1 MANAVGLNMK
11 ITADTA
17 GIGRGINRT
26 EKMLGNLQR
35 STNRATSA
43 LRTLAGIEIGRLVVG
58 GITSITRSLTNAA
71 QSAVRYAGGLAQ
83 SIDETAKLAQRTGI
97 AVESLQA
104 LQVAAS
110 LAGVGNIETALQKVT
125 VAIGNAAESGNTDA
139 FEKLGLDF
147 ALLET
152 LSPEEQF
159 RKIAAAIQA
168 LPTEAERA
176 AAAVRIFG
184 RSGIELLPLFA
195 SNLEEIEARA
205 KRLGIVLSEDQTGA
219 IEDMNDALSLVRQ
232 TFDGIIGQVTANLA
246 PVITE
251 LAEQFLQFVEGFEG
265 LDGDMGGTALA
276 DAITEAFFD
285 GADYVASILDPWINT
300 LLEWA
305 NGYSAATET
314 LGSVFEYFGVAVDL
328 LQGVFFTARAIF
340 NGFVIAF
347 AEVAKKFVG
356 FFSKAIAESIL
367 GFQDD
372 LARKFFEDA
381 NRARES
387 FAGRPRGG
395 QAGGQQFLGG
405 IVREGREKFDS
416 RNDPEA
422 VAEREAKRNERL
434 FTRVSGQFAASAA
447 RAAEAFGDNVP
458 EQVAVAAEQLNRLI
472 QEAYADGEIDEE
484 ELKRIQAAQA
494 AYNTAIKEGERA
506 LKDAEKNA
514 KRKQKLEERL
524 LEKQLDIEVKRVK
537 DLSTLNN
544 QALNIQDLRS
554 GGISQ
559 VFASMRED
567 PAIEEYR
574 KQLSELKR
582 IRQEISA
589 LGVVAEI

>member
-26 EKMLGNLQR
+26 EKMLGSLQR
-35 STNRATSA
+35 STNKATSA
-43 LRTLAGIEIGRLVVG
+43 LRTLAGIEIGRLAVS
-58 GITSITRSLTNAA
+58 GITSIVRSLNNAA
-71 QSAVRYAGGLAQ
+71 RSAVRYASGLAQ

-125 VAIGNAAESGNTDA
+125 VAIGNAAESGKTDA

-176 AAAVRIFG
+176 AAAVKIFG
-184 RSGIELLPLFA
+184 RSGVELLPLFA

-251 LAEQFLQFVEGFEG
+251 LAEQFLKFVEGFQG
-265 LDGDMGGTALA
+265 IDGDVGGDALA

-285 GADYVASILDPWINT
+285 GADYVAKILDPWINK
-300 LLEWA
+300 LIEWG
-305 NGYSAATET
+305 NNYSSVTEN
-314 LGSVFEYFGVAVDL
+314 LGGVFEYFGVAIDL
-328 LQGVFFTARAIF
+328 LQGVFFSARAIF
-340 NGFVIAF
+340 NTFIIAF
-347 AEVAKKFVG
+347 AEVLQRAASLLNRAALARSLRDFQIDLAKKVV
-356 FFSKAIAESIL
+356 
-367 GFQDD
+367 
-372 LARKFFEDA
+372 EDA
-381 NRARES
+381 KQARES
-387 FAGRPRGG
+387 FAGRPRGN
-395 QAGGQQFLGG
+395 QAGEQRAADFVRGQ
-405 IVREGREKFDS
+405 RERFNS
-416 RNDPEA
+416 RNTPEA
-422 VAEREAKRNERL
+422 IAKREAERNERL
-434 FTRVSGQFAASAA
+434 FNRLSGQFAASVA

-458 EQVAVAAEQLNRLI
+458 QQVAVAAERLNQLI
-472 QEAYADGEIDEE
+472 QEAYSDKKITEE
-484 ELKRIQAAQA
+484 EIKGIQAAQA
-494 AYNTAIKEGERA
+494 AYNTAIKEGQAA
-506 LKDAEKNA
+506 LKEAEKTA
-514 KRKQKLEERL
+514 RRKEE
-524 LEKQLDIEVKRVK
+524 LEKRLAEKSLDIESKRLD
-537 DLSTLNN
+537 DLSRLNN

-582 IRQEISA
+582 IRQEIA
-589 LGVVAEI
+589 GLGIVAQI

>member
-58 GITSITRSLTNAA
+58 GIASITRSLTNAA

-125 VAIGNAAESGNTDA
+125 VAIGNAAESGKTDA

-184 RSGIELLPLFA
+184 RSGVELLPLFA

-265 LDGDMGGTALA
+265 LDGGVGGEGLA
-276 DAITEAFFD
+276 DAITNAFFD

-328 LQGVFFTARAIF
+328 LQGVFFSARAIF
-340 NGFVIAF
+340 NSFIIGF
-347 AEVAKKFVG
+347 AEMAQRVAG
-356 FFSKAIAESIL
+356 FFSKAIAESIR
-367 GFQDD
+367 GFQED
-372 LARKFFEDA
+372 LASKVAEDA
-381 NRARES
+381 ARAVQS
-387 FAGRPRGG
+387 FSGGARGG

-405 IVREGREKFDS
+405 IVRQGRERFGR
-416 RNDPEA
+416 RNDPEE
-422 VAEREAKRNERL
+422 VARREAERARKAQEREA
-434 FTRVSGQFAASAA
+434 AALAAQEA
-447 RAAEAFGDNVP
+447 RAAEKRQQQEEERLKKV
-458 EQVAVAAEQLNRLI
+458 EQLNERYSEKALEIETKRL
-472 QEAYADGEIDEE
+472 DE
-484 ELKRIQAAQA
+484 
-494 AYNTAIKEGERA
+494 
-506 LKDAEKNA
+506 
-514 KRKQKLEERL
+514 
-524 LEKQLDIEVKRVK
+524 
-537 DLSTLNN
+537 LSKLNN
-544 QALNIQDLRS
+544 QALNVGDIRS
-554 GGISQ
+554 GGISE
-559 VFASMRED
+559 VLRLATGRED
-567 PAIEEYR
+567 PSIEQR
-574 KQLSELKR
+574 RQQLSELQR
-582 IRQEISA
+582 IRQEIAA
-589 LGVVAEI
+589 LGIVAEI